1 MAAPM
6 VIMTRPA
13 RSLTLFANVCHTRFI
28 SLIPSQR
35 KICVSASRSTS
46 DKSERKTVSGNATTN
61 MNDTSQNLSV
71 AFKDTMQ
78 MRSTQAS
85 RSLLVRLA
93 NGTTVESLLQYCNS
107 QGKVDHY
114 FTYFQK
120 AHYVVVEFSKLET
133 IKQITSKAHST
144 EGKAGKQIDGA
155 QVESRFLSF
164 SRPLK
169 NKDTNVLKHKSDV
182 VILNKDL
189 SNLQLLRSLS
199 SAPNVDAQLELIL
212 QEQKLRE
219 SEIRL
224 RFLACSLMEEAFQ
237 CILPDATLHPFGSS
251 INGFGRR
258 SCDVDMYL
266 DRGTAHGVIPLK
278 QGRNKYKL
286 GYDRQSANS
295 ERVATQ
301 STLFTLAEFLERHV
315 PQCSS
320 VNRILNARC
329 PLVKFRHQ
337 ATGLSCDLTGDNRI
351 AMKSSEMLYIFGH
364 LDPRV
369 RPLVFMVRHW
379 ARLNGI
385 TNNNPGYWI
394 TNFPLTLLV
403 VFFLQTRP
411 QPVLPPLN
419 EIAMFEPFS
428 EGTEDEEKDVDLVFT
443 DEACITVS
451 RNKETPTE
459 LLQEFFHF
467 CATFEFKKYALSVHR
482 GCTYPIPNDGK
493 IFPMYI
499 ENPLE
504 PELNSSK
511 NVSGDLVDRLRRLS
525 QEAVRTMERLDFY
538 EADAS
543 HDAVHSWGLGAL
555 LMGSVQGKGK
565 QRSVAMER
573 KLGAMFRSLN
583 RRKFSTS
590 CKRTSGYLYN
600 YRNIVHNVSPSVPF
614 HLSTS
619 CTDYDVD
626 SVS

>member
-1 MAAPM
+1 M
-6 VIMTRPA
+6 
-13 RSLTLFANVCHTRFI
+13 H
-28 SLIPSQR
+28 
-35 KICVSASRSTS
+35 
-46 DKSERKTVSGNATTN
+46 
-61 MNDTSQNLSV
+61 
-71 AFKDTMQ
+71 
-78 MRSTQAS
+78 MRSSQAS

-93 NGTTVESLLQYCNS
+93 NGTTIESLLQYCNS
-107 QGKVDHY
+107 QGKVDNY

-120 AHYVVVEFSKLET
+120 AHYVVVEFSQADT

-144 EGKAGKQIDGA
+144 ESKTGKQRDGA

-164 SRPLK
+164 SRPSK
-169 NKDTNVLKHKSDV
+169 HKDTNVPKRKPDV

-189 SNLQLLRSLS
+189 SNLELLRSLA
-199 SAPNVDAQLELIL
+199 SAPNVDAQLELLL
-212 QEQKLRE
+212 QEQELRE

-237 CILPDATLHPFGSS
+237 SILPDATLHPFGSS

-258 SCDVDMYL
+258 SCDVDTYL

-351 AMKSSEMLYIFGH
+351 AIKSSEMLYIFGR

-394 TNFPLTLLV
+394 TNYPLTLLV
-403 VFFLQTRP
+403 IFFLQTRP
-411 QPVLPPLN
+411 EPVLPALN
-419 EIAMFEPFS
+419 KIAMFEPSS
-428 EGTEDEEKDVDLVFT
+428 EGMEEEEKDVDLVFT
-443 DEACITVS
+443 DEACIKVS

-467 CATFEFKKYALSVHR
+467 CITFDFKKHALSVHH
-482 GCTYPIPNDGK
+482 GSTYPVPNNGK

-504 PELNSSK
+504 PDLNSSK
-511 NVSGDLVDRLRRLS
+511 NVSSDLVDRLRRLS
-525 QEAVRTMERLDFY
+525 QEAVKTMERLDFY
-538 EADAS
+538 QADAS
-543 HDAVHSWGLGAL
+543 RDALHSWGLGAL

-565 QRSVAMER
+565 VRSVAMEK

-583 RRKFSTS
+583 RREFSTS
-590 CKRTSGYLYN
+590 CKRTCGVMHDC
-600 YRNIVHNVSPSVPF
+600 RNIGHHDCPSV
-614 HLSTS
+614 SCWSTTS
-619 CTDYDVD
+619 CMDYPDD
-626 SVS
+626 SVTISFNTRLS